1 MPIRQLT
8 SEEFESSMALAQYAF
23 QIHPTPERREE
34 MREKFKPETVWG
46 VFNGTDLEAQL
57 RIIPF
62 ELYLYG
68 RQLRMGGIAA
78 VSTWPEQRRK
88 GHVNELLLH
97 ALKVM
102 REAGQTISCLAPF
115 AFPFYRKYGWE
126 LYVDYKKYTVAT
138 ALLPRRVATAGQV
151 ERTEGDIAELNK
163 VYERYAARYNGT
175 LVRTE
180 AWWQDSVF
188 RRKKKLAAVYKNE
201 AGQAA
206 GYILY
211 EIAERAFN
219 INEMVYLDETARQA
233 LWTFVANHDS
243 MIDKV
248 TLEAPMDDN
257 LPYLLPNPRIGQE
270 IVPYFMGRIVDA
282 PAFVEQ
288 LRLRVPEGAS
298 DGEPITLFIRDEHAP
313 WNDGHWRLEA
323 DEAGLWSLRRSG
335 SGGSGEAG
343 AELSCGIGTLTALLM
358 GYQRPERLLQDGKLT
373 GADEAASRL
382 ERIIPRSQTNL
393 LDFF

>member
-8 SEEFESSMALAQYAF
+8 SEEFESFMELAQYAF
-23 QIHPTPERREE
+23 QIHLTPEQREE
-34 MREKFKPETVWG
+34 RREKFKPETVWG
-46 VFNGTDLEAQL
+46 MFNGTDLEAQL

-68 RQLRMGGIAA
+68 RKLQMGGIAA

-97 ALKVM
+97 ALQTM

-126 LYVDYKKYTVAT
+126 LYTEYKKYTINT
-138 ALLPRRVATAGQV
+138 ALLPPRVATAGRV
-151 ERTEGDIAELNK
+151 ERTEGDIAELSK

-175 LVRTE
+175 LARTE
-180 AWWQDSVF
+180 SWWQDSVF
-188 RRKKKLAAVYKNE
+188 KRKKKLAAVYKDE
-201 AGQAA
+201 AGQAT

-211 EIAERAFN
+211 EIAERTFN
-219 INEMVYLDETARQA
+219 INEMVYLDDTARQA
-233 LWTFVANHDS
+233 LWTFIANHDS
-243 MIDKV
+243 MVEKV

-288 LRLRVPEGAS
+288 LRLRVPEGAE
-298 DGEPITLFIRDEHAP
+298 GKEPFTIHIRDEHAP
-313 WNDGHWRLEA
+313 WNDGYWRLDA
-323 DEAGLWSLRRSG
+323 DDEGLLSLRRAAA
-335 SGGSGEAG
+335 GGEGETDA
-343 AELSCGIGTLTALLM
+343 ALSCDIGTLTAMLM
-358 GYQRPERLLQDGKLT
+358 GYQRPERLLQDGKLS
-373 GADEAASRL
+373 GSPEAAARL
-382 ERIIPRSQTNL
+382 ERNIPRSQTNL